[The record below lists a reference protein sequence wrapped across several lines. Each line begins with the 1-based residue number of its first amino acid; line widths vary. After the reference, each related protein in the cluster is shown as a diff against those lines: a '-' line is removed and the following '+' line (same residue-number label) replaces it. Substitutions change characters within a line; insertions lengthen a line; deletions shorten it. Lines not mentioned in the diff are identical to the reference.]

1 MSRRWIGDRPR
12 FLILRSK
19 GVPPKPAFGLS
30 PRRAGPEDKIP
41 RTVTVF
47 RGALS
52 WLVAVGAGS
61 DGFFFGQTLEKGGAN
76 MFSGAFTALMTPFKD
91 NHEVDY
97 EGLGKL
103 AEFQIAEGISGILAV
118 GTTGE
123 SPTLNWE
130 EHNEVVR
137 VVTEKCKGNCQAI
150 AGTGSNNTRETME
163 STEHAVH
170 VGADAAL
177 LVDPYYN
184 GPSSLE
190 IRREYVAPVAEK
202 FPQIQILPYVI
213 PGRTGAQLLP
223 EDLAILNEQFANVN
237 MVKEATGS
245 LDNMKRTRECCGDD
259 FTILSGD
266 DDKTFTMIT
275 DGAIKAS
282 GVISVASNIAPKAVQ
297 DMTTLAS
304 QGNVAE
310 AEKLANALKPL
321 FGIVTVKTQEETPS
335 GTVGC
340 RARNP
345 LGTKTLM
352 AILGMPGMPCRQPL
366 GKMTKKGVEV
376 VLEAGRTVWKNN
388 PEILKPVADFFGVDV
403 EARLF
408 DESLLGPLMYSE
420 Y

>member
-1 MSRRWIGDRPR
+1 
-12 FLILRSK
+12 
-19 GVPPKPAFGLS
+19 
-30 PRRAGPEDKIP
+30 
-41 RTVTVF
+41 
-47 RGALS
+47 
-52 WLVAVGAGS
+52 
-61 DGFFFGQTLEKGGAN
+61 
-76 MFSGAFTALMTPFKD
+76 MFSGAYTALMTPFTD
-91 NHEVDY
+91 DHEVDY
-97 EGLGKL
+97 GGLEKL
-103 AEFQIAEGISGILAV
+103 AEFQIAGGISGILAV

-123 SPTLNWE
+123 SPTLSWQ
-130 EHNEVVR
+130 EHNEVIR
-137 VVTEKCKGNCQAI
+137 VVAEKCKAKCQTI
-150 AGTGSNNTRETME
+150 AGTGSNNTRETLE
-163 STEHAVH
+163 STEHAVQ

-202 FPQIQILPYVI
+202 YPQIQIIPYVI

-223 EDLAILNEQFANVN
+223 EDLAILDKQFANVT

-245 LDNMKRTRECCGDD
+245 LDNMKRTRECCGPD

-266 DDKTFTMIT
+266 DDKTFTMMT
-275 DGAIKAS
+275 DPAIKAS

-297 DMTTLAS
+297 DMATLAN

-310 AEKLANALKPL
+310 AEKLMNALKPL
-321 FGIVTVKTQEETPS
+321 FSIVTVKTQEETPH

-345 LGTKTLM
+345 LATKTLM
-352 AILGMPGMPCRQPL
+352 AVLGMPGGPCRRPL
-366 GKMTKKGVEV
+366 GKMTKKGLDV
-376 VLEAGRTVWKNN
+376 VLNVGRTVWKNN

-408 DESLLGPLMYSE
+408 DESILASLAYE
-420 Y
+420 AY